1 MNQNE
6 APESDGF
13 PKVRLRRLRRTPAI
27 RDLLQETRLSVKDLV
42 CPVFIQE
49 GIDEP
54 KEIELMPGIFRVPLK
69 NLDRNIQ
76 ELYDLGLK
84 TFLIFGIPKIKND
97 KATSAYSKEGIV
109 QQSIPKIKNDK
120 ATSAYSKDGIVQQSV
135 KSLKQNFG
143 EKIVT
148 ITDVCLCQYTSHGH
162 CGIIKNKVADNDT
175 SLKVLDK
182 VATSHAEAGVDFVA
196 PSAMMDGQVKSIRN
210 ALDNANFIN
219 VGIIGYSAKLSS
231 NLYTPFRDASHSTPE
246 FGDRKTYQMPFHNT
260 NEALQE
266 IMMDV
271 REGADIVMIKPAL
284 PYLDLIYKTRQST
297 LLPVCAYSVSGEYS
311 IVKAAAMEG
320 WVNED
325 ELVMEFMTSIKR
337 AGADIIVSYYAKR
350 VGEILNSI

>member
-54 KEIELMPGIFRVPLK
+54 KEIELMPGVFRVPLK
-69 NLDRNIQ
+69 NLSRDVK

-84 TFLIFGIPKIKND
+84 TFLIFG
-97 KATSAYSKEGIV
+97 
-109 QQSIPKIKNDK
+109 IPKIKNDK

-162 CGIIKNKVADNDT
+162 CGIIKNNVADNDT
-175 SLKVLDK
+175 SLKVLDR
-182 VATSHAEAGVDFVA
+182 VATSHAEAGTDFVA
-196 PSAMMDGQVKSIRN
+196 PSAMMDGQVKSIRI
-210 ALDNANFIN
+210 ALDNANFTN

-231 NLYTPFRDASHSTPE
+231 NLYTPFRDASHSAPE

-311 IVKAAAMEG
+311 IVKAAALEG
-320 WVNED
+320 WINED
-325 ELVMEFMTSIKR
+325 EVVMEFMTSIKR

-350 VGEILNSI
+350 VAELLNSI

>member
-6 APESDGF
+6 APESNGF

-54 KEIELMPGIFRVPLK
+54 KEIELMPGVFRVPVK
-69 NLDRNIQ
+69 NLARDVQ

-84 TFLIFGIPKIKND
+84 TFLIFG
-97 KATSAYSKEGIV
+97 
-109 QQSIPKIKNDK
+109 IPKIKNDK

-162 CGIIKNKVADNDT
+162 CGIIKNNVADNDT
-175 SLKVLDK
+175 SLKVLDR
-182 VATSHAEAGVDFVA
+182 VATSHAEAGTDFVA

-210 ALDNANFIN
+210 ALDNANFTN

-311 IVKAAAMEG
+311 IVKAAALEG
-320 WVNED
+320 WINED
-325 ELVMEFMTSIKR
+325 EVVMEFMTSIKR

-350 VGEILNSI
+350 VGELLNSI

>member
-69 NLDRNIQ
+69 NLARDVQ

-97 KATSAYSKEGIV
+97 R
-109 QQSIPKIKNDK
+109 

-162 CGIIKNKVADNDT
+162 CGIIKNNVADNDT
-175 SLKVLDK
+175 SLKVLDR
-182 VATSHAEAGVDFVA
+182 VATSHAEAGTDFVA

-210 ALDNANFIN
+210 ALDNANFTN

-246 FGDRKTYQMPFHNT
+246 FGDRKAYQMPFHNT

-284 PYLDLIYKTRQST
+284 PYLDLIYRIRQST

-325 ELVMEFMTSIKR
+325 EVVMEFMTSIKR

-350 VGEILNSI
+350 VAELLNSI

>member
-76 ELYDLGLK
+76 ELYDLGLR
-84 TFLIFGIPKIKND
+84 TFLIFG
-97 KATSAYSKEGIV
+97 
-109 QQSIPKIKNDK
+109 IPKIKNDK

-271 REGADIVMIKPAL
+271 KEGADIVMIKPAL

-325 ELVMEFMTSIKR
+325 EVVMEFMTSIKR

-350 VGEILNSI
+350 VGELLNSI

>member
-1 MNQNE
+1 M
-6 APESDGF
+6 A
-13 PKVRLRRLRRTPAI
+13 
-27 RDLLQETRLSVKDLV
+27 LS
-42 CPVFIQE
+42 
-49 GIDEP
+49 
-54 KEIELMPGIFRVPLK
+54 
-69 NLDRNIQ
+69 
-76 ELYDLGLK
+76 
-84 TFLIFGIPKIKND
+84 FLIFGIPKIKND
-97 KATSAYSKEGIV
+97 KATSAYSKIGIV
-109 QQSIPKIKNDK
+109 QQSI
-120 ATSAYSKDGIVQQSV
+120 
-135 KSLKQNFG
+135 KSLKENFG

-162 CGIIKNKVADNDT
+162 CGIIKNNVADNDT

-182 VATSHAEAGVDFVA
+182 VATSHAEAGTDFVA

-210 ALDNANFIN
+210 ALDKANFIN

-271 REGADIVMIKPAL
+271 KEGADIVMIKPAL

-311 IVKAAAMEG
+311 LVKAAAMEG

-350 VGEILNSI
+350 VGELLNSI

>member
-69 NLDRNIQ
+69 NLDRDIQ
-76 ELYDLGLK
+76 ELYDLGLRS
-84 TFLIFGIPKIKND
+84 FLIFG
-97 KATSAYSKEGIV
+97 
-109 QQSIPKIKNDK
+109 IPKIKNDK

-162 CGIIKNKVADNDT
+162 CGIIKNKVAHNDT

-350 VGEILNSI
+350 VGELLNSI

>member
-69 NLDRNIQ
+69 NLDRDIQ
-76 ELYDLGLK
+76 ELYDLGLR
-84 TFLIFGIPKIKND
+84 TFLIFG
-97 KATSAYSKEGIV
+97 
-109 QQSIPKIKNDK
+109 IPKIKNDK

-350 VGEILNSI
+350 VGELLNSI

>member
-69 NLDRNIQ
+69 NLDRDIQ
-76 ELYDLGLK
+76 ELYDLGLR

-97 KATSAYSKEGIV
+97 KATSAYSKIGIV
-109 QQSIPKIKNDK
+109 QQSI
-120 ATSAYSKDGIVQQSV
+120 
-135 KSLKQNFG
+135 KSLKENFG

-162 CGIIKNKVADNDT
+162 CGIIKNNVADNDT

-271 REGADIVMIKPAL
+271 KEGADIVMIKPAL

-350 VGEILNSI
+350 VGELLNSI

>member
-69 NLDRNIQ
+69 NLDRDIQ
-76 ELYDLGLK
+76 ELYDLGLR

-97 KATSAYSKEGIV
+97 KATSAYSKIGIV
-109 QQSIPKIKNDK
+109 QQSI
-120 ATSAYSKDGIVQQSV
+120 
-135 KSLKQNFG
+135 KSLKENFG

-210 ALDNANFIN
+210 ALDNVNFTN

-271 REGADIVMIKPAL
+271 KEGADIVMIKPAL

-350 VGEILNSI
+350 VGELLNSI

>member
-76 ELYDLGLK
+76 ELYDLGLR
-84 TFLIFGIPKIKND
+84 TFLIFG
-97 KATSAYSKEGIV
+97 
-109 QQSIPKIKNDK
+109 IPKIKNDK

-148 ITDVCLCQYTSHGH
+148 ITDVCLCQYSSHGH

-350 VGEILNSI
+350 VGELLNSI

>member
-69 NLDRNIQ
+69 NLARDVQ

-97 KATSAYSKEGIV
+97 KATSAYSKE
-109 QQSIPKIKNDK
+109 
-120 ATSAYSKDGIVQQSV
+120 GIVQQSV

-231 NLYTPFRDASHSTPE
+231 NLYTPFRDASHSAPE

-271 REGADIVMIKPAL
+271 KEGADIVMIKPAL

-311 IVKAAAMEG
+311 IVKAGAMEG

-350 VGEILNSI
+350 VGELLNSI

>member
-69 NLDRNIQ
+69 NLARDVQ

-97 KATSAYSKEGIV
+97 KATSAYSKE
-109 QQSIPKIKNDK
+109 
-120 ATSAYSKDGIVQQSV
+120 GIVQQSV

-271 REGADIVMIKPAL
+271 KEGADIVMIKPAL

-311 IVKAAAMEG
+311 IVKAAAREG

-325 ELVMEFMTSIKR
+325 EVVMEFMTSIKR

-350 VGEILNSI
+350 VGELLNSI

>member
-1 MNQNE
+1 MNRHE

-42 CPVFIQE
+42 SPVFIQE

-54 KEIELMPGIFRVPLK
+54 KEIELMPGIFRVPLE

-76 ELYDLGLK
+76 ELYDLGLR
-84 TFLIFGIPKIKND
+84 TFLIFG
-97 KATSAYSKEGIV
+97 
-109 QQSIPKIKNDK
+109 IPKIKNDK

-135 KSLKQNFG
+135 KSIKQNFG

-350 VGEILNSI
+350 VGELLNSI

>member
-69 NLDRNIQ
+69 NLARDVQ

-97 KATSAYSKEGIV
+97 KATSAYSKE
-109 QQSIPKIKNDK
+109 
-120 ATSAYSKDGIVQQSV
+120 GIVQQSV

-162 CGIIKNKVADNDT
+162 CGIIKNNVADNDT

-182 VATSHAEAGVDFVA
+182 VATSHAEAGTDFVA

-210 ALDNANFIN
+210 ALDKANFIN

-271 REGADIVMIKPAL
+271 KEGADIVMIKPAL

-350 VGEILNSI
+350 VGELLNSI

>member
-69 NLDRNIQ
+69 NLDRDIQ
-76 ELYDLGLK
+76 ELYDLGLR

-97 KATSAYSKEGIV
+97 KATSAYSK
-109 QQSIPKIKNDK
+109 
-120 ATSAYSKDGIVQQSV
+120 DGIIQQSV

-210 ALDNANFIN
+210 ALDNVNFTN

-271 REGADIVMIKPAL
+271 REGADVVMIKPAL

-325 ELVMEFMTSIKR
+325 EVVMEFMTSIKR

-350 VGEILNSI
+350 VGELLNSI

>member
-69 NLDRNIQ
+69 NLDRDVQ
-76 ELYDLGLK
+76 ELYDLGLR

-97 KATSAYSKEGIV
+97 KATSAYSK
-109 QQSIPKIKNDK
+109 
-120 ATSAYSKDGIVQQSV
+120 DGIIQQSV

-271 REGADIVMIKPAL
+271 KEGADIVMIKPAL

-311 IVKAAAMEG
+311 IVKAASMEG

-325 ELVMEFMTSIKR
+325 EVVMEFMTSIKR

-350 VGEILNSI
+350 VGELLNSI

>member
-76 ELYDLGLK
+76 ELYDLGLR
-84 TFLIFGIPKIKND
+84 TFLIFG
-97 KATSAYSKEGIV
+97 
-109 QQSIPKIKNDK
+109 IPKIKNDK
-120 ATSAYSKDGIVQQSV
+120 ATSAYSKDGIVQQSI
-135 KSLKQNFG
+135 KSLKENFG

-162 CGIIKNKVADNDT
+162 CGIIKNKVAHNDT

-350 VGEILNSI
+350 VGELLNSI

>member
-69 NLDRNIQ
+69 NLDRDIQ
-76 ELYDLGLK
+76 ELYDLGLRS
-84 TFLIFGIPKIKND
+84 FLIFGIPKIKND
-97 KATSAYSKEGIV
+97 KATSAYSKE
-109 QQSIPKIKNDK
+109 
-120 ATSAYSKDGIVQQSV
+120 GIVQQSV

-271 REGADIVMIKPAL
+271 KEGADIVMIKPAL

-325 ELVMEFMTSIKR
+325 EVVMEFMTSIKR

-350 VGEILNSI
+350 VGELLNSI

>member
-76 ELYDLGLK
+76 ELYDLGLR
-84 TFLIFGIPKIKND
+84 TFLIFG
-97 KATSAYSKEGIV
+97 
-109 QQSIPKIKNDK
+109 IPKIKNDK

-182 VATSHAEAGVDFVA
+182 VATSHAEAGTDFVA

-271 REGADIVMIKPAL
+271 KEGADIVMIKPAL

-325 ELVMEFMTSIKR
+325 EVVMEFMTSIKR

-350 VGEILNSI
+350 VGELLNSI

>member
-13 PKVRLRRLRRTPAI
+13 QKVRLRRLRRTPAI

-76 ELYDLGLK
+76 ELYDLGLR
-84 TFLIFGIPKIKND
+84 TFLIFG
-97 KATSAYSKEGIV
+97 
-109 QQSIPKIKNDK
+109 IPKIKNDK

-271 REGADIVMIKPAL
+271 KEGADIVMIKPAL

-325 ELVMEFMTSIKR
+325 EVVMEFMTSIKR

-350 VGEILNSI
+350 VGELLNSI

>member
-54 KEIELMPGIFRVPLK
+54 KEIELMPGVFRVPLK
-69 NLDRNIQ
+69 NIARDVQ

-84 TFLIFGIPKIKND
+84 TFLIFG
-97 KATSAYSKEGIV
+97 
-109 QQSIPKIKNDK
+109 IPKIKNDK

-162 CGIIKNKVADNDT
+162 CGIIKNNVADNDT
-175 SLKVLDK
+175 SLKVLDR
-182 VATSHAEAGVDFVA
+182 VATSHAEAGTDFVA

-210 ALDNANFIN
+210 ALDNANFTN

-311 IVKAAAMEG
+311 IVKAAALEG
-320 WVNED
+320 WINED
-325 ELVMEFMTSIKR
+325 EVVMEFMTSIKR

-350 VGEILNSI
+350 VGELLNSI

>member
-54 KEIELMPGIFRVPLK
+54 KEIELMPGVFRVPLK
-69 NLDRNIQ
+69 NLARDVQ

-84 TFLIFGIPKIKND
+84 TFLIFG
-97 KATSAYSKEGIV
+97 
-109 QQSIPKIKNDK
+109 IPKIKNDK

-162 CGIIKNKVADNDT
+162 CGIIKNNVADNDT
-175 SLKVLDK
+175 SLKVLDR
-182 VATSHAEAGVDFVA
+182 VATSHAEAGTDFVA

-210 ALDNANFIN
+210 ALDSANFTN

-284 PYLDLIYKTRQST
+284 PYLDLIYRIRQST

-325 ELVMEFMTSIKR
+325 EVVMEFMTSIKR

-350 VGEILNSI
+350 VGELLNSI

>member
-76 ELYDLGLK
+76 ELYDVGLR
-84 TFLIFGIPKIKND
+84 TFLIFG
-97 KATSAYSKEGIV
+97 
-109 QQSIPKIKNDK
+109 IPKIKNDK

-182 VATSHAEAGVDFVA
+182 VATSHAE
-196 PSAMMDGQVKSIRN
+196 
-210 ALDNANFIN
+210 L
-219 VGIIGYSAKLSS
+219 
-231 NLYTPFRDASHSTPE
+231 E
-246 FGDRKTYQMPFHNT
+246 
-260 NEALQE
+260 
-266 IMMDV
+266 
-271 REGADIVMIKPAL
+271 
-284 PYLDLIYKTRQST
+284 
-297 LLPVCAYSVSGEYS
+297 
-311 IVKAAAMEG
+311 
-320 WVNED
+320 
-325 ELVMEFMTSIKR
+325 
-337 AGADIIVSYYAKR
+337 
-350 VGEILNSI
+350 